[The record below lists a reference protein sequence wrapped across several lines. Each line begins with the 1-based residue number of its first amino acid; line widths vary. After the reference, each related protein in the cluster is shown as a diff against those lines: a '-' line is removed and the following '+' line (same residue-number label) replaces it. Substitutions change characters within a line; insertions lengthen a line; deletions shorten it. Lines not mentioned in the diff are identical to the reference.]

1 MMMMRTSLLIVI
13 KEKEWS
19 DRSVPVDC
27 SVCVNG
33 CTFILFVFLRVF
45 VCVLFAL
52 GKKKKGG
59 KRIVEKEICESSKS

>member
-1 MMMMRTSLLIVI
+1 MV
-13 KEKEWS
+13 
-19 DRSVPVDC
+19 RSVGSGGLQC
-27 SVCVNG
+27 VCVNG